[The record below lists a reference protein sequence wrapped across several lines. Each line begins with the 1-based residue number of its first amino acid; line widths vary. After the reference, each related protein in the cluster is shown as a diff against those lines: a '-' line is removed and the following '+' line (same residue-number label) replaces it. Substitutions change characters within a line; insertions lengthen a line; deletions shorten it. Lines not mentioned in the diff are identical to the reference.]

1 MTNVEKLSSTLVS
14 TGYEDTIYGIDNALN
29 NIKNASARFGDNQIE
44 STEQASFITSISDFV
59 TAVEKEFPAI
69 SSRIQESEDT
79 QLSNVLYDAKSS
91 VKNLKH
97 NIKKLKPFVEEIKFE
112 AARDQIRKSV
122 QNLNQL
128 RQSIT
133 ENNFEDTNMDHDMML
148 SQLSHNEKV
157 LQNLL
162 RKTSFKDQSM
172 ENNLLTMGDSL
183 GSFIR
188 AAQQPGKA

>member
-1 MTNVEKLSSTLVS
+1 MTYVEKLSSTLVS
-14 TGYEDTIYGIDNALN
+14 TGYEDTIHGIDNALN

-128 RQSIT
+128 IG
-133 ENNFEDTNMDHDMML
+133 H
-148 SQLSHNEKV
+148 
-157 LQNLL
+157 
-162 RKTSFKDQSM
+162 
-172 ENNLLTMGDSL
+172 L
-183 GSFIR
+183 G
-188 AAQQPGKA
+188 